1 MSDSLLDILLP
12 RGDAGPERVYGV
24 VIGIVTNNNDPDEL
38 GRVKVRFPWLSDS
51 DESWWARIAAPMAG
65 NDRGVQFLP
74 EVDDEVL
81 VAFQHG
87 DVRFPYVL
95 GALWNGQDAP
105 PESKLLDGDGK
116 VVKRIIKSRSG
127 HVIRLDDTDGSEKIE
142 VVDKSEKN
150 SIVIDTGKNTIT
162 IQADAD
168 IVLRSSQGKVAIEGQ
183 SIELTST
190 AKDLKIQS
198 SGNLD
203 LQASGQSNLKG
214 SVVNIN

>member
-24 VIGIVTNNNDPDEL
+24 VIGIVTNNDDPDGL
-38 GRVKVRFPWLSDS
+38 GRVKVRFPWLSDT

-65 NDRGVQFLP
+65 NGRGALFTP

-95 GALWNGQDAP
+95 GALWNGKDAP
-105 PESKLLDGDGK
+105 PESKPLDGDGK
-116 VVKRIIKSRSG
+116 VVKRVIKSRSG
-127 HVIRLDDTDGSEKIE
+127 HVIRLDDTDGDEKIE
-142 VVDKSEKN
+142 IIDQSGKN
-150 SIVIDTGKNTIT
+150 RIVIDTGKNTIT
-162 IQADAD
+162 IQADSD
-168 IVLRSSQGKVAIEGQ
+168 ILLQAAQGKVAIEGQ

-190 AKDLKIQS
+190 AKDIKLES

-203 LQASGQSNLKG
+203 LKASAQSNLKG

>member
-24 VIGIVTNNNDPDEL
+24 VIGIVTNNDDPDGL
-38 GRVKVRFPWLSDS
+38 GRVKVRFPWLSDT

-65 NDRGVQFLP
+65 NGRGAMFTP

-95 GALWNGQDAP
+95 GALWNGKDAP
-105 PESKLLDGDGK
+105 PESKPLDGDGK
-116 VVKRIIKSRSG
+116 VVKRVIKSRSG
-127 HVIRLDDTDGSEKIE
+127 HVIRLDDTDGDEKIE
-142 VVDKSEKN
+142 IIDQSGKN
-150 SIVIDTGKNTIT
+150 RIVIDTGKNTIT
-162 IQADAD
+162 IQADSD
-168 IVLRSSQGKVAIEGQ
+168 ILLQAAQGKVAIEGQ

-190 AKDLKIQS
+190 AKDIKLES

-203 LQASGQSNLKG
+203 LKASAQSNLKG

>member
-24 VIGIVTNNNDPDEL
+24 VIGIVTNNDDPDGL
-38 GRVKVRFPWLSDS
+38 GRVKVRFPWLSDT

-65 NDRGVQFLP
+65 NGRGALFTP

-95 GALWNGQDAP
+95 GALWNGKDAP
-105 PESKLLDGDGK
+105 PESKPLDGDGK
-116 VVKRIIKSRSG
+116 VVKRVIKSRSG
-127 HVIRLDDTDGSEKIE
+127 HVIRLDDTDGDEKIE
-142 VVDKSEKN
+142 IIDQSGKN
-150 SIVIDTGKNTIT
+150 RIVIDTGKNTIT
-162 IQADAD
+162 IQADSD
-168 IVLRSSQGKVAIEGQ
+168 ILLQAAQGKVAIEAQ

-190 AKDLKIQS
+190 AKDIKLES

-203 LQASGQSNLKG
+203 LKASAQSNLKG